1 MPDEHL
7 AYAEAG
13 LHQALA
19 EVGTR
24 SVSEDVARSIE
35 LRAIVLIAEALAV
48 IARRSEGRA

>member
-19 EVGTR
+19 QVGTR
-24 SVSEDVARSIE
+24 SVNEVARSIE